1 MSTTTTTNLQHISM
15 DGAGES
21 IVTRV
26 QSTDIFRDITLAVV
40 ICVHDTR

>member
-1 MSTTTTTNLQHISM
+1 MSTTTTTHLQHISM
-15 DGAGES
+15 DGAGGS

-26 QSTDIFRDITLAVV
+26 QSTDITLAVV